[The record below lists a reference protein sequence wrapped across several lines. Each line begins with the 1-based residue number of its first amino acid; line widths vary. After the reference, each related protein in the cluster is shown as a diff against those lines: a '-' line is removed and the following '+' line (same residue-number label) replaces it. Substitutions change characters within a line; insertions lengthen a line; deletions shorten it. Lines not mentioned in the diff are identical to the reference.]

1 MAISIYQEKCLRQIA
16 SLSQRMQAIGDNKD
30 REWLRLR
37 AQKIAYEK
45 RLRDRTKVQTAKDQI
60 ALRDAIIALLSQ
72 EALKMAPK
80 ASLNPLKAA
89 LERETSKRIGSFLP

>member
-1 MAISIYQEKCLRQIA
+1 
-16 SLSQRMQAIGDNKD
+16 MQAIGDNKD

-72 EALKMAPK
+72 EALKMVPK

-89 LERETSKRIGSFLP
+89 LERETSKRIGYFLP